1 MTFYDKFLWQF
12 LNIYSSCSFFCF
24 IFYLLEIIKMVKNMK
39 KAKISSTNL
48 IIIFFI
54 SYGFY
59 TLQLLSQRLYN
70 LYSKEAIFPICIMYT
85 LMPIVTFFVCKII
98 NKNKIQS
105 KIKTSFIY
113 STISSLYLIVTLT
126 LALIYISN
134 LIYIYYY
141 PESLLIVLLIFLVLP
156 MIYTLIKGDHV
167 FYYLASILLIITFI
181 FKYVYTKNSPQVELF
196 TLYNFFKISKENI
209 LSIFILIIPLLLEP
223 LLLIN
228 NIKDLENKIN
238 IKLALTLSIILSI
251 VSLTTN
257 LRLLFE
263 FGTLIGKI
271 RFPYL
276 ESIKNIVAGKFF
288 ENIDYYY
295 LLSIVF
301 SIYARTGYSIIT
313 IKRNFNLDKIKSIIL
328 LLLVILLAYLG
339 QKSMKV
345 YDKILI
351 PLLITCSICLLILL
365 ITLPFLIKRR
375 KKENV

>member
-1 MTFYDKFLWQF
+1 M
-12 LNIYSSCSFFCF
+12 
-24 IFYLLEIIKMVKNMK
+24 E
-39 KAKISSTNL
+39 KAKISSSNL

-59 TLQLLSQRLYN
+59 TLQILSQRLFN
-70 LYSKEAIFPICIMYT
+70 LYSKQALLPICIMYI
-85 LMPIVTFFVCKII
+85 LMPIFTFVICKII
-98 NKNKIQS
+98 NSNKI
-105 KIKTSFIY
+105 KNNLKTNFIY
-113 STISSLYLIVTLT
+113 SAISSIYLIITLT
-126 LALIYISN
+126 LSLIYISN

-141 PESLLIVLLIFLVLP
+141 PESLLLVLLIFLVLP
-156 MIYTLIKGDHV
+156 MIYTLIKGDHI

-181 FKYVYTKNSPQVELF
+181 FKYVYTKNSPPIELF
-196 TLYNFFKISKENI
+196 TLHNFLKISKENI
-209 LSIFILIIPLLLEP
+209 FSIILLILPLLLEP

-228 NIKDLENKIN
+228 NVKDLNNKIN
-238 IKLALTLSIILSI
+238 IKFVLILSILLSI

-263 FGTLIGKI
+263 FGNIINKI

-313 IKRNFNLDKIKSIIL
+313 IKRSFNLNKLKSIL
-328 LLLVILLAYLG
+328 LLLFIVVIAFLG

-345 YDKILI
+345 YDKVLI
-351 PLLITCSICLLILL
+351 PLLITCSICLLIAL
-365 ITLPFLIKRR
+365 ITLPFMIKRR
-375 KKENV
+375 KKVNV